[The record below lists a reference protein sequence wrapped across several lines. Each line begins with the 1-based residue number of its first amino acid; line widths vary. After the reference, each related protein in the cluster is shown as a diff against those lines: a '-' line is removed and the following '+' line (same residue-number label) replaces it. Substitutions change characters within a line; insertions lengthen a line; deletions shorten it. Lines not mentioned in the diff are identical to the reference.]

1 MDLSPAPNR
10 MKTIFAVL
18 IFLLFAFPD
27 SVRSELYK
35 WVDENGKV
43 HFTDSP
49 RNIPKNS
56 QVEIRKQRKTSGGQK
71 DQKVK
76 ATKPT
81 RFNKRQ
87 EAIFEEMENEIQD
100 TRRKLKQAETR
111 YRTAEEKYKE
121 LASEYSTDNVVD
133 RNEQE
138 RYFYNNPDE
147 KREAIKELQRLDEKF
162 EQAKKNFGDMKL
174 ELKSQEFRLKL
185 YPQDVE
191 ERLSKKGRQNL

>member
-138 RYFYNNPDE
+138 RYFYNNPD
-147 KREAIKELQRLDEKF
+147 KSVRR
-162 EQAKKNFGDMKL
+162 
-174 ELKSQEFRLKL
+174 LKSCK
-185 YPQDVE
+185 DWMKN
-191 ERLSKKGRQNL
+191 SSRQKRILGI